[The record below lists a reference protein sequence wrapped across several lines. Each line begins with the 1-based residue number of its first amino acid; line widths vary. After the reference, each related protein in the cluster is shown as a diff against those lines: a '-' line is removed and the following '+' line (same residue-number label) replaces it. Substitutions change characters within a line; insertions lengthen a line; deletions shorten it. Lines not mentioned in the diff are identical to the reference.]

1 MCYTNKLALPCLA
14 LFIFSIKYQSCIEIM
29 GKAGCCKLNWSL
41 YHECHCNQYGN
52 SNLDFCTKIQ
62 IQKVKNVSLYQTVA
76 ERARSC
82 WGNILPHKS
91 QLYCTCWES
100 LCCASSQEIF
110 LPTMPL
116 SGFFF
121 LHSSCKYFVW
131 VPSILSKW
139 SVHAHPT
146 PSTPSLFFKCTQQ
159 YICICFS
166 LSVTSSTLF
175 WVVNVT

>member
-1 MCYTNKLALPCLA
+1 MYY
-14 LFIFSIKYQSCIEIM
+14 LFIFFHKISKLYWNYGEGRMLQAKLELVPRVPLQSVRKFKFRFLHKNTDSE
-29 GKAGCCKLNWSL
+29 S
-41 YHECHCNQYGN
+41 
-52 SNLDFCTKIQ
+52 
-62 IQKVKNVSLYQTVA
+62 QKCVIVSDS
-76 ERARSC
+76 R
-82 WGNILPHKS
+82 
-91 QLYCTCWES
+91 WES
-100 LCCASSQEIF
+100 KILLREYPPSQEPIILYTLRVIMLCF
-110 LPTMPL
+110 ITGTL
-116 SGFFF
+116 SSYNAVVSFF

-146 PSTPSLFFKCTQQ
+146 PSTPSLYFKCTQQ